1 MNKID
6 LKFKEL
12 KEKNQ
17 KVLIPFIALGDK
29 SLDETVEIAQVL
41 EKAGADIVELGIPF
55 SDPLADGPIIQDAYH
70 RALTSGINVKD
81 MIKTVENI
89 TSKINIPVIIMVY
102 YNVVYCKGVEKFLSD
117 LENAGVS
124 GVIVP
129 DVPLEEREE
138 LLKACENNNIALIPL
153 VAPTSKER
161 INKITSN
168 SKGFVYCVSHAG
180 TTGEQ
185 NTISSNI
192 KEYLQEVK
200 NNTDTPI
207 CVGFGISS
215 VETAGAVKEY
225 CDGVIIGSAIVRRI
239 GEEKDF
245 EERKKDVYEF
255 VKEIKSS
262 F

>member
-12 KEKNQ
+12 KEKNE
-17 KVLIPFIALGDK
+17 KALIPFIALGDK

-70 RALTSGINVKD
+70 RALTSGINIKD

-102 YNVVYCKGVEKFLSD
+102 YNVVYCKGVEKFLND

-124 GVIVP
+124 GIIVP

-138 LLKACENNNIALIPL
+138 LLKACENNNIDLIPL

-161 INKITSN
+161 INKSILKLYIFECAITI
-168 SKGFVYCVSHAG
+168 VYKTFLVMITLRKYPFPSR
-180 TTGEQ
+180 TRKS
-185 NTISSNI
+185 SSNVPTI
-192 KEYLQEVK
+192 LASYLAWK
-200 NNTDTPI
+200 
-207 CVGFGISS
+207 
-215 VETAGAVKEY
+215 
-225 CDGVIIGSAIVRRI
+225 IGYRQILYIPR
-239 GEEKDF
+239 
-245 EERKKDVYEF
+245 
-255 VKEIKSS
+255 
-262 F
+262 

>member
-12 KEKNQ
+12 REKNE
-17 KVLIPFIALGDK
+17 KALIPFIALGDK

-70 RALTSGINVKD
+70 RALTS
-81 MIKTVENI
+81 
-89 TSKINIPVIIMVY
+89 KINIPVIIMVY
-102 YNVVYCKGVEKFLSD
+102 YNVVYCKGVEKFLND

-124 GVIVP
+124 GIIVP

-138 LLKACENNNIALIPL
+138 LLKACENNNIDLIPL

-161 INKITSN
+161 INKIITN

-185 NTISSNI
+185 NTVSINI

-245 EERKKDVYEF
+245 EERKKDVYKF
-255 VKEIKSS
+255 VKKIKDNL
-262 F
+262 

>member
-12 KEKNQ
+12 REKNE
-17 KVLIPFIALGDK
+17 KALIPFIALGDK

-70 RALTSGINVKD
+70 RALTSGIN
-81 MIKTVENI
+81 
-89 TSKINIPVIIMVY
+89 IPVIIMVY
-102 YNVVYCKGVEKFLSD
+102 YNVVYCKGVEKFLND

-124 GVIVP
+124 GIIVP

-138 LLKACENNNIALIPL
+138 LLKACENNNIDLIPL

-161 INKITSN
+161 INKITAN

-255 VKEIKSS
+255 VKKIKSS

>member
-1 MNKID
+1 MPRRTQRYSKIGDTMKTID
-6 LKFKEL
+6 LSGKWNYKTDIDDSQTIDSVKF
-12 KEKNQ
+12 
-17 KVLIPFIALGDK
+17 
-29 SLDETVEIAQVL
+29 
-41 EKAGADIVELGIPF
+41 
-55 SDPLADGPIIQDAYH
+55 
-70 RALTSGINVKD
+70 
-81 MIKTVENI
+81 
-89 TSKINIPVIIMVY
+89 
-102 YNVVYCKGVEKFLSD
+102 
-117 LENAGVS
+117 
-124 GVIVP
+124 
-129 DVPLEEREE
+129 
-138 LLKACENNNIALIPL
+138 ENNNIDLIPL

-161 INKITSN
+161 INKIITN
-168 SKGFVYCVSHAG
+168 SKDFVYCVSHAG

-185 NTISSNI
+185 NTVSSNI

-255 VKEIKSS
+255 VKKIKSS

>member
-12 KEKNQ
+12 REKNE
-17 KVLIPFIALGDK
+17 KALIPFIALGDK

-70 RALTSGINVKD
+70 RALTSGINIKD

-102 YNVVYCKGVEKFLSD
+102 YNVVYCKGVEKFLND

-124 GVIVP
+124 GIIVP

-138 LLKACENNNIALIPL
+138 LLKACENNNIDLIPL

-161 INKITSN
+161 INN
-168 SKGFVYCVSHAG
+168 SKFKRLCILCISCRNYWRTKHYIKQYKRIF
-180 TTGEQ
+180 TG
-185 NTISSNI
+185 S
-192 KEYLQEVK
+192 
-200 NNTDTPI
+200 
-207 CVGFGISS
+207 
-215 VETAGAVKEY
+215 
-225 CDGVIIGSAIVRRI
+225 
-239 GEEKDF
+239 
-245 EERKKDVYEF
+245 KK
-255 VKEIKSS
+255 
-262 F
+262 

>member
-1 MNKID
+1 
-6 LKFKEL
+6 
-12 KEKNQ
+12 
-17 KVLIPFIALGDK
+17 
-29 SLDETVEIAQVL
+29 
-41 EKAGADIVELGIPF
+41 
-55 SDPLADGPIIQDAYH
+55 
-70 RALTSGINVKD
+70 

-89 TSKINIPVIIMVY
+89 TSKINIPVLIMVY
-102 YNVVYCKGVEKFLSD
+102 YNVVYCKGVEKFLND

-124 GVIVP
+124 GIIVP

-138 LLKACENNNIALIPL
+138 LLKACENNNIDLIPL

-161 INKITSN
+161 INKIITN

-185 NTISSNI
+185 NTVSINI

-255 VKEIKSS
+255 VKKIKSS

>member
-12 KEKNQ
+12 REKNE
-17 KVLIPFIALGDK
+17 KALIPFIALGDK

-70 RALTSGINVKD
+70 RALTSGINIKD

-124 GVIVP
+124 GIIVP

-138 LLKACENNNIALIPL
+138 LLKAKNA
-153 VAPTSKER
+153 
-161 INKITSN
+161 NKFIDAGNKVKVTMRFRGRELN
-168 SKGFVYCVSHAG
+168 FV
-180 TTGEQ
+180 EQ
-185 NTISSNI
+185 
-192 KEYLQEVK
+192 
-200 NNTDTPI
+200 
-207 CVGFGISS
+207 G
-215 VETAGAVKEY
+215 
-225 CDGVIIGSAIVRRI
+225 
-239 GEEKDF
+239 
-245 EERKKDVYEF
+245 
-255 VKEIKSS
+255 KEIMSNFRELVIDAQVDKEAKMEGKNLTMFLSPAKNK
-262 F
+262 

>member
-12 KEKNQ
+12 REKNE
-17 KVLIPFIALGDK
+17 KALIPFIALGDK

-70 RALTSGINVKD
+70 RALTSGINIKD

-102 YNVVYCKGVEKFLSD
+102 YNVVYCKGVEKFLND
-117 LENAGVS
+117 LENY
-124 GVIVP
+124 
-129 DVPLEEREE
+129 L
-138 LLKACENNNIALIPL
+138 LLKVFQTLL
-153 VAPTSKER
+153 PTSKER
-161 INKITSN
+161 INKITAN

-255 VKEIKSS
+255 VKKIKSS

>member
-12 KEKNQ
+12 REKNE
-17 KVLIPFIALGDK
+17 KALIPFIALGDK

-41 EKAGADIVELGIPF
+41 EKAGADILELGIPF

-70 RALTSGINVKD
+70 RALTSGINIKD

-102 YNVVYCKGVEKFLSD
+102 YNVVYCKGVEKFLND

-124 GVIVP
+124 GIIVP

-138 LLKACENNNIALIPL
+138 LLKACENNNIDLIPL

-161 INKITSN
+161 INKIITN

-200 NNTDTPI
+200 NNTGTPI

-255 VKEIKSS
+255 VKKIKSS

>member
-12 KEKNQ
+12 REKNE
-17 KVLIPFIALGDK
+17 KALIPFIALGDK

-70 RALTSGINVKD
+70 RALTSGINIKD

-102 YNVVYCKGVEKFLSD
+102 YNVVYCKGVEKFLND

-124 GVIVP
+124 GIIVP

-138 LLKACENNNIALIPL
+138 LLKACENNNIDLIPL
-153 VAPTSKER
+153 VSPTSKER
-161 INKITSN
+161 INKITAN

-185 NTISSNI
+185 NTI
-192 KEYLQEVK
+192 
-200 NNTDTPI
+200 
-207 CVGFGISS
+207 
-215 VETAGAVKEY
+215 
-225 CDGVIIGSAIVRRI
+225 
-239 GEEKDF
+239 
-245 EERKKDVYEF
+245 
-255 VKEIKSS
+255 
-262 F
+262 